1 MGSISDEK
9 IQETFQED
17 IHDETPESAI
27 YRKKEAKHVWKLDLL
42 HCTSHNASHADQLSG
57 SRKQDIKFEGVR
69 AQYSTLD
76 FQHLLH
82 PCRRISISHRDGDFA
97 WFVPR
102 ISLPIDDFVPLL
114 VVQAGRTGHT
124 DCIFVQLYIIEG
136 IIIVVWVGICIYVV
150 LKNYEAA
157 YFLNED
163 DRVTMRRRAELAEAY
178 SGGTG
183 RYGMKDMKEAAK
195 DTKSWLHGVIQI
207 CVVTILYGSGTFLP
221 LMITNGFH
229 YSTVQAQYLVIPV
242 NLWGAFVYAISAY
255 LSDKHKSRF
264 LPFVVCALIGIVGF
278 AILRSNVPPA
288 VSYFATYLI

>member
-57 SRKQDIKFEGVR
+57 SRKQLNT
-69 AQYSTLD
+69 AL
-76 FQHLLH
+76 
-82 PCRRISISHRDGDFA
+82 SIFNI
-97 WFVPR
+97 FYILVEPQ
-102 ISLPIDDFVPLL
+102 SL
-114 VVQAGRTGHT
+114 
-124 DCIFVQLYIIEG
+124 LYIIEG
-136 IIIVVWVGICIYVV
+136 IIIIVWVGICIYVV

-195 DTKSWLHGVIQI
+195 DTKSWLHEVIQI

-229 YSTVQAQYLVIPV
+229 YSTVQAQYLVIPGKFLSKRLERRV
-242 NLWGAFVYAISAY
+242 TDQRQSISGVL
-255 LSDKHKSRF
+255 LST
-264 LPFVVCALIGIVGF
+264 P
-278 AILRSNVPPA
+278 
-288 VSYFATYLI
+288 